1 MTGGMHSIDP
11 NALVQLKSLELR
23 AKFVV
28 EGFLTGLNRSPYH
41 GFSVEFTEYRQ
52 YTQGDDPRYLDWRL
66 YARTDRDYIKR
77 FEDETNLRCQLLLD
91 VSKSMAFGSGAM
103 NKSDYARTLAA
114 TLAYF
119 LTLQRDAVGLATFSA
134 NLEEFIPTRYRAGHL
149 RRILVTLEKSPQG
162 ALTLLA
168 KPLEQLAERL
178 VRRGMLVLISDL
190 LAPLETLEV
199 SLGSLAARGQEVL
212 VLQVV
217 DPAEETL
224 ELGGPE
230 LFEDLETGRQL
241 YVDPAAARSS
251 YLARWKAHQAAI
263 EGICSRLGITRTVL
277 RTNEPLDQS
286 LSSLLRLRLQGRGVS
301 RARAG
306 RRLA

>member
-134 NLEEFIPTRYRAGHL
+134 DLEEFIPTRYRAGHL

-162 ALTLLA
+162 ASTLLA

>member
-1 MTGGMHSIDP
+1 
-11 NALVQLKSLELR
+11 
-23 AKFVV
+23 
-28 EGFLTGLNRSPYH
+28 
-41 GFSVEFTEYRQ
+41 
-52 YTQGDDPRYLDWRL
+52 
-66 YARTDRDYIKR
+66 
-77 FEDETNLRCQLLLD
+77 
-91 VSKSMAFGSGAM
+91 
-103 NKSDYARTLAA
+103 
-114 TLAYF
+114 
-119 LTLQRDAVGLATFSA
+119 
-134 NLEEFIPTRYRAGHL
+134 
-149 RRILVTLEKSPQG
+149 
-162 ALTLLA
+162 
-168 KPLEQLAERL
+168 
-178 VRRGMLVLISDL
+178 MLVLISDL

>member
-1 MTGGMHSIDP
+1 MTAGMHSIDP

-91 VSKSMAFGSGAM
+91 VSKSMAFGSRAM
-103 NKSDYARTLAA
+103 TKSDYARTLAA

-134 NLEEFIPTRYRAGHL
+134 DLEEFIPTRYRAGHL

-162 ALTLLA
+162 ASTLLA

-251 YLARWKAHQAAI
+251 YLVRWKAHQTAI

>member
-103 NKSDYARTLAA
+103 NKSDCARTLAA

-134 NLEEFIPTRYRAGHL
+134 DLEEFIPTRYRAGHL

-162 ALTLLA
+162 ASTLLA

-241 YVDPAAARSS
+241 YVDPAAVRSS

>member
-1 MTGGMHSIDP
+1 MTAGMHSIDP

-103 NKSDYARTLAA
+103 TKSDYARTLAA

-134 NLEEFIPTRYRAGHL
+134 DLEEFIPTRYRAGHL

-162 ALTLLA
+162 ASTLLA

-251 YLARWKAHQAAI
+251 YLARWKAHQTAI

>member
-134 NLEEFIPTRYRAGHL
+134 DLEEFIPTRYRAGHL

-162 ALTLLA
+162 ASTLLA

-251 YLARWKAHQAAI
+251 YLARWNAHQAAI
-263 EGICSRLGITRTVL
+263 EGVCSRLGITRTVL